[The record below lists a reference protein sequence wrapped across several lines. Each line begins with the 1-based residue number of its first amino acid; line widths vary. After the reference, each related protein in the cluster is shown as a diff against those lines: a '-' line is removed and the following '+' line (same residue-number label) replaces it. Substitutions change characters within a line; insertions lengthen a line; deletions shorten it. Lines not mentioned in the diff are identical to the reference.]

1 MLALCDKIMVLCP
14 GRLMGVVHASKAT
27 KEELGLMMTGARD
40 LSEVNGKIAGI
51 AKDSAISE
59 EDGNA

>member
-1 MLALCDKIMVLCP
+1 MRRKIKLAGIFACVT
-14 GRLMGVVHASKAT
+14 A
-27 KEELGLMMTGARD
+27 LGLMMTGARD

>member
-1 MLALCDKIMVLCP
+1 
-14 GRLMGVVHASKAT
+14 MGVVHASKAT